1 MLCIALNVVHRSG
14 RSIFSR
20 PKPIDLNAPRANRLD
35 IDLSDEEAE
44 IGFAPSSVE
53 FDADWESVPR
63 VAPPIPRN
71 APKPPPPANNDIWRE

>member
-1 MLCIALNVVHRSG
+1 MPVCRSG

-44 IGFAPSSVE
+44 VGFASTSVE
-53 FDADWESVPR
+53 FDADWEAVPR
-63 VAPPIPRN
+63 VRAPPPPRGV
-71 APKPPPPANNDIWRE
+71 PKPPPPANNDIWRE